1 MKKKGEGGLNR
12 VSRYLSYMYMLP
24 KMTGSPSVAPP
35 PHHHHHFLTNKK
47 RTKKN
52 CVSIKKKNKKIKP
65 NSPLPARKGP
75 ERNEGREWEGGGRRG
90 VEHFI
95 SLSSLSPSQAFN
107 APFSA
112 CPALCK
118 IMLIPLPVLSHLY
131 KPPFLPLKSNYISLR
146 CCQKTGLACKYEQHK
161 TGPESLN
168 TFG

>member
-1 MKKKGEGGLNR
+1 MPFSIWRLRKGEWGLN
-12 VSRYLSYMYMLP
+12 SLCRYLSYMYMLP
-24 KMTGSPSVAPP
+24 RMAGFLGGSGR
-35 PHHHHHFLTNKK
+35 LQ
-47 RTKKN
+47 
-52 CVSIKKKNKKIKP
+52 KKNKKTLCFQQTHD
-65 NSPLPARKGP
+65 SVSSTGQKGTR
-75 ERNEGREWEGGGRRG
+75 EEWGQGGGQGGRGGGRERRG

-146 CCQKTGLACKYEQHK
+146 SCQKTGLACKY
-161 TGPESLN
+161 
-168 TFG
+168 

>member
-1 MKKKGEGGLNR
+1 M
-12 VSRYLSYMYMLP
+12 YLSYMSVSPHATSSLRG
-24 KMTGSPSVAPP
+24 TGEK
-35 PHHHHHFLTNKK
+35 TE
-47 RTKKN
+47 
-52 CVSIKKKNKKIKP
+52 
-65 NSPLPARKGP
+65 RKEQKTFPGFPTSAVLYWP
-75 ERNEGREWEGGGRRG
+75 ERDRRGMRAGRQGKQAGREGGRERRG

-146 CCQKTGLACKYEQHK
+146 SCQKTGLACEY
-161 TGPESLN
+161 
-168 TFG
+168 